1 MDGVEW
7 EEYLNIPPASDKDI
21 QRIESL
27 FSIVFPEEFKQ
38 ILKSVQGKAPFPE
51 IIESE
56 EVCEVPFGPIFH
68 VLSEVKPSYSIE
80 HVKNR
85 WNQYYPNLLPIAD
98 SGDGCFFAYDL
109 SEDKEKPPVIF
120 VNAEADP
127 EDEDSEGILFVAH
140 NLTELLSNLKD
151 E

>member
-1 MDGVEW
+1 MNEVEW
-7 EEYLNIPPASDKDI
+7 EEYLNIPVASDEDI

-27 FSIVFPEEFKQ
+27 FGMVFPEEFKQ
-38 ILKSVQGKAPFPE
+38 VLKSFQGKAPFPE

-68 VLSEVKPSYSIE
+68 VLSEIKPSYSVE
-80 HVKNR
+80 HVKRR
-85 WNQYYPNLLPIAD
+85 WDRYYPNLLPIAD

-109 SEDKEKPPVIF
+109 SQDEKNPPVIF
-120 VNAEADP
+120 VNAEANP
-127 EDEDSEGILFVAH
+127 EDGDDEGILFVSN

-151 E
+151 G